1 MDSNEELL
9 RDMALIYSMARA
21 SNDGN
26 RCAVAPSPDLRDKIN
41 KAIEATKT
49 AGTFPSALRLRAS
62 EPKVYGL
69 NDGTIFPSDFFP
81 FDTPPS
87 VMRAAA
93 ADRAPLRGA
102 LRVIVVLV
110 DFSDKPMV
118 QTQNHFHDLFFSQG
132 VLPTKSVRE
141 YYQEVTNGLIDI
153 QGDVVGPFRLPQTL
167 SAYAHSASG
176 MGSVLPNAQTMARD
190 ALLAADPT
198 VNFSPYDNDGNG
210 FVDAFIVI
218 HAGPGAEVTGS
229 SGDIWSHKWVIDGGA
244 RSVDGTSVYGYLTVP
259 EDCKIGV
266 CSHELGHLL
275 FGFPDLYDTDGTSEG
290 IGNWCLMAAGSW
302 GGGGDT
308 PVHPCAWCKANQGW
322 VGVDN
327 RMTNAI
333 VNMADVK
340 SSHTVYRLWKDGG
353 AGNEY
358 FLLENRQKTGFDVS
372 LPGAGLL
379 VWHIDEGQPGNT
391 DENHYKVALVQAD
404 NHRDLELNHNR
415 GDAGDC
421 YPGSSNNTT
430 LNLTSSPNTKSYA
443 SASTCVSVTGISA
456 SGPVMTANLQV
467 KCLVKIKEHKEIKE
481 KDRKDIKEKDRK
493 EIKEPKEIKEIKE
506 KDRKDIKEKDIEK
519 PVGDHPGKPVTDKSA
534 GLDKGSDGKFSD
546 GRPGGGGLGG
556 GGGGDQNLAALE
568 ARVAALESIAA
579 MQGQP
584 GEWSTGNAPFIGQN
598 LRPDLSQSAFSAEED
613 QTHLREQMQM
623 GSAQAKRTYDTKIG
637 G

>member
-1 MDSNEELL
+1 MTS
-9 RDMALIYSMARA
+9 IYSAARA
-21 SNDGN
+21 SDDGN
-26 RCAVAPSPDLRDKIN
+26 RCAVAPHPDLRDKIN
-41 KAIEATKT
+41 KAIEAAKT
-49 AGTFPSALRLRAS
+49 AGAFPSALRLRAS
-62 EPKVYGL
+62 EPRLYGL

-93 ADRAPLRGA
+93 AERAPLRGT

-118 QTQNHFHDLFFSQG
+118 QTQNHFRDLFFSQN
-132 VLPTKSVRE
+132 VLLTKSVRE
-141 YYQEVTNGLIDI
+141 YYHEVTNGLIDI
-153 QGDVVGPFRLPQTL
+153 QGDVVGPFRLPQSLAT
-167 SAYAHSASG
+167 YAHGASG
-176 MGSVLPNAQTMARD
+176 MGTVLPNAQTMARD
-190 ALLAADPT
+190 ALVAADPT

-229 SGDIWSHKWVIDGGA
+229 ASDIWSHKWVIDGGA
-244 RSVDGTSVYGYLTVP
+244 RHVDNTSVFGYLTVP

-266 CSHELGHLL
+266 CAHELGHLL
-275 FGFPDLYDTDGTSEG
+275 FGFPDLYDTDGSSEG

-308 PVHPCAWCKANQGW
+308 PVHPSAWCKANQGW

-327 RMTNAI
+327 RMANAI
-333 VNMADVK
+333 LNIPDVK
-340 SSHTVYRLWKDGG
+340 SSHTVYRLWKNGG

-358 FLLENRQKTGFDVS
+358 FLVENRQQTGFDVS

-379 VWHIDEGQPGNT
+379 VWHIDEGQPDNT
-391 DENHYKVALVQAD
+391 NENHYKVALLQAD
-404 NHRDLELNHNR
+404 NRRDLELNHNR

-443 SASTCVSVTGISA
+443 GAATCVSVTGISA
-456 SGPVMTANLQV
+456 AGPVMTANLQV

-493 EIKEPKEIKEIKE
+493 
-506 KDRKDIKEKDIEK
+506 DIKESIEK
-519 PVGDHPGKPVTDKSA
+519 PVVDHPGKPVIDKQT
-534 GLDKGSDGKFSD
+534 GLDKGFDGKLLDGKFAD

-556 GGGGDQNLAALE
+556 GGGEQSLAALE
-568 ARVAALESIAA
+568 ARIAALESAAA
-579 MQGQP
+579 MQSQP
-584 GEWSTGNAPFIGQN
+584 TGHSAMNAPFIGQE
-598 LRPDLSQSAFSAEED
+598 LRPDLSQSAFSEEED

-623 GSAQAKRTYDTKIG
+623 GSAHAKRVYDSKIG